1 MSVVIGVVEAVC
13 VSLLEMGEAV
23 ILTAGGV
30 RLYPLE
36 LVLRVR
42 VTSGGVMTAGAEDS
56 CIERDGLF
64 SGSDMGSWEFVSL

>member
-1 MSVVIGVVEAVC
+1 MSVVIGVMEAVC
-13 VSLLEMGEAV
+13 VSPLEMGEAV
-23 ILTAGGV
+23 ILTAGGF

-42 VTSGGVMTAGAEDS
+42 VTSGGVMATGAEDS
-56 CIERDGLF
+56 CVEMDGLV